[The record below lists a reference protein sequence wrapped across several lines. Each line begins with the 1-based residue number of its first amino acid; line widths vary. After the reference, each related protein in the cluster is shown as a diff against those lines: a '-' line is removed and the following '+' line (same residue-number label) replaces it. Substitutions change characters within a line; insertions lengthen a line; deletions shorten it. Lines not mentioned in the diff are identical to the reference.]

1 MYNIVGATM
10 TLIPGYRWIEVVPDR
25 RGGKP
30 TIKGTRVAVDD
41 VLDMLAAGWSLQ
53 EVAED
58 LDVPEEAIY
67 EALRFASEAVR
78 RVTVVV
84 ETSG

>member
-1 MYNIVGATM
+1 M
-10 TLIPGYRWIEVVPDR
+10 TLIPSYKWIGVLPDR

-30 TIKGTRVAVDD
+30 TIKGTRVTVDD
-41 VLDMLAAGWSLQ
+41 MLDMLAAGWSVK
-53 EVAED
+53 EVAEE
-58 LDVPEEAIY
+58 LDVPEEAVY

-78 RVTVVV
+78 KATVVA